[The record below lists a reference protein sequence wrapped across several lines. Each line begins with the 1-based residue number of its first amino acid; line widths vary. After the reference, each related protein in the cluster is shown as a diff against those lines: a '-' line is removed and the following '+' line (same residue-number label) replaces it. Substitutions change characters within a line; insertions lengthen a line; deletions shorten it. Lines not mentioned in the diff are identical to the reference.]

1 MHGAAEWR
9 RFFSMVCE
17 CAALDAG
24 SVRLDQGFKE
34 ILGWIPPQSAPGEA
48 MQLVLE
54 VMSLHDLAAWLQP
67 SPPVTVEVDHGQA
80 HAVPDRPRSN
90 REGKRKMSEVQAQAH
105 AAMLNYG
112 QHPCANN
119 GGQNMACLFSEDGG
133 GCEQGLVLPWSGTNL
148 MVGDSPDGQDAPH
161 TRMSDTIPDYW
172 HEVDA
177 ASSLTASGSVN
188 HELALDTE
196 QLASGP
202 DEAAEVVVC
211 TDSDS
216 GAEGACAMLPYHP
229 TLPLAETQCT
239 RPEQHAL
246 QLLQQARK
254 LIRTAAARAVHGG
267 T

>member
-1 MHGAAEWR
+1 
-9 RFFSMVCE
+9 
-17 CAALDAG
+17 
-24 SVRLDQGFKE
+24 
-34 ILGWIPPQSAPGEA
+34 
-48 MQLVLE
+48 
-54 VMSLHDLAAWLQP
+54 
-67 SPPVTVEVDHGQA
+67 
-80 HAVPDRPRSN
+80 
-90 REGKRKMSEVQAQAH
+90 MSEVQAQAH
-105 AAMLNYG
+105 AAMLNSG
-112 QHPCANN
+112 HHPCANN

-133 GCEQGLVLPWSGTNL
+133 GREQGLVLPWSGTNL

-161 TRMSDTIPDYW
+161 IRMSDTIPDYR

-216 GAEGACAMLPYHP
+216 GAEGACATLPYEYHQ
-229 TLPLAETQCT
+229 TLPPGTREPLAETQCT

-246 QLLQQARK
+246 QLQQARK